1 MVEVTYQ
8 GPSSTYT
15 VEHDGDWYDLQRGI
29 GTAVPAALAE
39 ELADVEG
46 HDFGE
51 PAEHTVKVSPTAAK
65 LATELGVDLD
75 TVTGTGKSHSITK
88 SDVQAAHD
96 AATSDPDR
104 VNDNGA

>member
-8 GPSSTYT
+8 GPSSSYT
-15 VEHDGDWYDLQRGI
+15 AEHDGTYYTLERGI
-29 GTAVPAALAE
+29 GTAVPAALGE

-75 TVTGTGKSHSITK
+75 TVTGTGKNLSITK
-88 SDVQAAHD
+88 GDVQAAHD
-96 AATSDPDR
+96 AATSDPDG
-104 VNDNGA
+104 VNDNDA